1 MPGHLFQLPPQARQ
15 RERHGEGPQC
25 LTIPASWGREPGY
38 RSWGP
43 GRRAPRA
50 PQGLEARRSPGWSW
64 DRDRERARRGNRH
77 RRPYGR
83 NPPRRAHDC
92 SPWDPLDQVF
102 PRQNAALQDQIM
114 RDQLAVSQF
123 PAGNP
128 IQRKNFP
135 LRNRTM
141 ALISDATGHD
151 HNGKYHGHPPMAR
164 PARSRGGT
172 RMHLPGCT
180 RSRVPTGPGRC
191 DSSPWWQSPQVNAI
205 PTATRAPARIPHN
218 ARDLA
223 DPDLRRRRSVIRRIP
238 AGRYRVRGGNR
249 IAWLVYGAK
258 GRSRRITGP
267 PTPWSTT

>member
-1 MPGHLFQLPPQARQ
+1 MSGLA
-15 RERHGEGPQC
+15 EGIDTAAHTAAINRGGR
-25 LTIPASWGREPGY
+25 TIAVLGT
-38 RSWGP
+38 
-43 GRRAPRA
+43 
-50 PQGLEARRSPGWSW
+50 
-64 DRDRERARRGNRH
+64 
-77 RRPYGR
+77 
-83 NPPRRAHDC
+83 
-92 SPWDPLDQVF
+92 PLDQVF

-114 RDQLAVSQF
+114 RDHLAVSQF

-164 PARSRGGT
+164 PARSRAGT

-191 DSSPWWQSPQVNAI
+191 DSSPGWQSPQVNAI
-205 PTATRAPARIPHN
+205 PTAARAPRPTSPILPRQVRSASDLEPHAGRSGWCLAHLSCRGNN

-238 AGRYRVRGGNR
+238 ARRYRVRGGNR
-249 IAWLVYGAK
+249 IARLVYGAK
-258 GRSRRITGP
+258 WAQQAHNRPSHPLVRHLIRLSTRCQGSPHMPVMSRVHLVSATEA
-267 PTPWSTT
+267 

>member
-1 MPGHLFQLPPQARQ
+1 VPDDTGIL
-15 RERHGEGPQC
+15 GEGARVS
-25 LTIPASWGREPGY
+25 IVGSRKASPEGL
-38 RSWGP
+38 
-43 GRRAPRA
+43 RRASKLA
-50 PQGLEARRSPGWSW
+50 GLLAG
-64 DRDRERARRGNRH
+64 RGIVIVSGLAEGIDTAAHTAAIH
-77 RRPYGR
+77 RGGR
-83 NPPRRAHDC
+83 TIAVLGT
-92 SPWDPLDQVF
+92 PLDQVF

-114 RDQLAVSQF
+114 RDHLAVSQF

-191 DSSPWWQSPQVNAI
+191 GSSPGWQLPQVNAI
-205 PTATRAPARIPHN
+205 PTATHAPAHIPHN

-249 IAWLVYGAK
+249 IAWLVY
-258 GRSRRITGP
+258 
-267 PTPWSTT
+267 